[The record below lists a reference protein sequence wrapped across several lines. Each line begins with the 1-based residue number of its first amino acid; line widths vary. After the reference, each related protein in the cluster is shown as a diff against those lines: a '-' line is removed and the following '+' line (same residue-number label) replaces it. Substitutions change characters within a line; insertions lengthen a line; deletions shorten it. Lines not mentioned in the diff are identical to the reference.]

1 MKRYPLLKC
10 VIVLSSFLL
19 PALAACA
26 PGLAMNPPVP
36 SMTATTIPPTIA
48 PTPSPEPAPQATA
61 TAMPIEETLLVAF
74 VESGD
79 IKLWHEATHQTETI
93 FDDGGVNTV
102 SMSDDGQV
110 IAFTRRWFDFD
121 QCQQSALWVV
131 NRSGENAR
139 EIVSPAELRA
149 TLNDIDCDY
158 PSVVFAQIEWLPR
171 THRLVY
177 SVISDGEHASPQGL
191 YLADVDTLSITELI
205 PADYSLRFVSSP
217 DGSQIALISATSLGF
232 INADGWRQDVLA
244 YPKKGVPI
252 ARIPNGVWTQDGRA
266 FLIAAPIESESMFA
280 LNYTIMRVPLYG
292 SAAQQLATITNTNLD
307 SVAFSPDGQQ
317 AAFAQDSGW
326 FITPLPVEVG
336 PVAIPRRI
344 ILDSYANL
352 HWSPE
357 GAAYLFPDKS
367 NGALFQLCPNAT
379 QGSQVCG
386 EPLTQENGFIDVI
399 QWIDGD
405 RFLYLTREPHRLSLG
420 RLDGTTIP
428 IVTWSAEDWVSPE
441 MFSAVLLM
449 PQ

>member
-1 MKRYPLLKC
+1 MKHDRLFNW
-10 VIVLSSFLL
+10 VIALSAFFWLG
-19 PALAACA
+19 PTACA
-26 PGLAMNPPVP
+26 PVPAVDSPVP
-36 SMTATTIPPTIA
+36 SMTAATIA
-48 PTPSPEPAPQATA
+48 ATLSPEPSPQATEAPA
-61 TAMPIEETLLVAF
+61 TPTVEDTLIVAF
-74 VESGD
+74 VENGD
-79 IKLWHEATHQTETI
+79 IKLWREATNQTETI
-93 FDDGGVNTV
+93 FDDGGVSRV
-102 SMSDDGQV
+102 VLSDDAQL
-110 IAFTRRWFDFD
+110 IAFTRHWFDFD
-121 QCQQSALWVV
+121 QCEQSALWIV
-131 NRSGENAR
+131 NRNGENAR
-139 EIVSPAELRA
+139 EIVSPAELGA
-149 TLNDIDCDY
+149 TLGDMDCEY
-158 PSVVFAQIEWLPR
+158 PSAVFAQIEWLPR

-191 YLADVDTLSITELI
+191 YLADADTLSIAELI

-428 IVTWSAEDWVSPE
+428 IVTWSSEDGIPPE
-441 MFSAVLLM
+441 RFSAVL
-449 PQ
+449 PAPH